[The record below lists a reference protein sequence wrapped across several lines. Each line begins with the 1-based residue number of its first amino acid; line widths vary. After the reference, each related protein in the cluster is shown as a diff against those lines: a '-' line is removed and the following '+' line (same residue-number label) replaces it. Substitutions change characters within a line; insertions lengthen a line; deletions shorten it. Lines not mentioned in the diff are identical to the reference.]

1 MGEIKH
7 DIDFVRQKLPHRY
20 PFLFVDTVTK
30 LDVENEEIEAIKNVT
45 VNEPFFTGHFPD
57 YPLMPGVIIIEALAQ
72 CAGILS
78 SDLMLKLG
86 KDPDEHVPLF
96 LGIDNARFKKPVRPG
111 DTLLLKAKL
120 IQKRPTATQLVTKFE
135 VKAEV
140 QGELVTSA
148 ELLLAYVKK

>member
-1 MGEIKH
+1 MSEVKY

-20 PFLFVDTVTK
+20 PFLFVDAVTK
-30 LDVENEEIEAIKNVT
+30 IDLENEEIEAIKNVT
-45 VNEPFFTGHFPD
+45 VNEPFFTGHFPE
-57 YPLMPGVIIIEALAQ
+57 YPIMPGVIIIEALAQ

-78 SDLMLKLG
+78 SDLMRKVG

-96 LGIDNARFKKPVRPG
+96 LGIDKARFKKPVRPG
-111 DTLLLKAKL
+111 DTLVLKAKL
-120 IQKRPTATQLVTKFE
+120 IQKRPTATQLVTKFD

-140 QGELVTSA
+140 RGETVTSA